1 LGSYGRSVAQRG
13 HGRRTARR
21 VASVE
26 SRTFVRSGT
35 MNRDRV
41 TEVYEGAAGS
51 RTQSR
56 TLRERV
62 HWMCSQAQGEEVL
75 DVGCSQ
81 GIASLLLAREGRR
94 VVGVD
99 RELEALEFA
108 RSRLLAEEAAVQER
122 TRFILGEAGALPF
135 EDASFDTVL
144 LGEVL
149 EHQVQVRPPLD
160 EALRVLRPG
169 GRLVITVPFG
179 EHEHQDH
186 KEPLYLGGLL
196 DILATGYAID
206 TIVLIDRYAGIAG
219 TADSAST
226 AIGESLWRDALRA
239 AEGRLRAQDDLVE
252 RQRDELR
259 EIRGDVRQLYGHGQG
274 VDTLRAE
281 IKGLEARLADHEQ
294 HRAQLETL
302 FERLSKDAERWSAR
316 AATLEERDQRWRE
329 RDARHKRRIG
339 ELEERLALRAQQL
352 ADIHATRW
360 YRFARF
366 TWRLRRRILHPFGGG
381 DGSGSASAGG
391 GGAASANGAG
401 AAGTAGAVTR
411 DGASANGASEAEAR
425 DRLTPRN

>member
-1 LGSYGRSVAQRG
+1 
-13 HGRRTARR
+13 
-21 VASVE
+21 VE
-26 SRTFVRSGT
+26 SRTLVRSGT

-62 HWMCSQAQGEEVL
+62 HWMCSQAQGDDVL

-108 RSRLLAEEAAVQER
+108 RGRLLAEEAAVQER
-122 TRFILGEAGALPF
+122 TQFMLGEAGALPF

-169 GRLVITVPFG
+169 GRLVITVPYG
-179 EHEHQDH
+179 EHEHHDH

-196 DILATGYAID
+196 DILAPGFAID
-206 TIVLIDRYAGIAG
+206 TVVLIDRYAGIAG
-219 TADSAST
+219 SADAASAG
-226 AIGESLWRDALRA
+226 IGESLWRDALRS
-239 AEGRLRAQDDLVE
+239 AERRLRAQDSLVE
-252 RQRDELR
+252 QQRDELR
-259 EIRGDVRQLYGHGQG
+259 EIRSDARKLYGHRQEA
-274 VDTLRAE
+274 DTLRAE
-281 IKGLEARLADHEQ
+281 IKGLEARVADHEQ
-294 HRAQLETL
+294 HHAQLERL
-302 FERLSKDAERWSAR
+302 FERLSKEAERWSAR

-329 RDARHKRRIG
+329 RDVRHKRQIG

-360 YRFARF
+360 YRFARL
-366 TWRLRRRILHPFGGG
+366 TWRLRRRIRHPFGGG
-381 DGSGSASAGG
+381 GSSGG
-391 GGAASANGAG
+391 GAPTARAGAASANGAG
-401 AAGTAGAVTR
+401 AAGTAGVTK
-411 DGASANGASEAEAR
+411 GGMSANGASEAETR